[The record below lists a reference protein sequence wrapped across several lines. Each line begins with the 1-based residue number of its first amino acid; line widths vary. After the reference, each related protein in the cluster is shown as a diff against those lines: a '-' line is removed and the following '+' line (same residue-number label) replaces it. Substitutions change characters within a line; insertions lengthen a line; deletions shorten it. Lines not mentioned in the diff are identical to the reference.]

1 MALALGRH
9 PAAATPPAPEFVTAP
24 VRDLAL
30 TFAGGGNRAFYQ
42 LGLLRRWGP
51 WLLPRTAGVAACSAG
66 AYVICLYLAGREQEA
81 WDFWFRAR
89 AHVRKN
95 FTFSNAFRGQP
106 IAPHTHVYPATI
118 REMLAGG
125 GFEKIKA
132 APFPIWVLTAGFP
145 KALPGPVAVAVGLAG
160 YQAEK
165 AVAPTRIHPKLGRS
179 LGFRPV
185 VEDARACRDIEELT
199 ALILASGSTPPVT
212 PLGRFRGEDLL
223 DGGLV
228 DNVPAFVADEVPGAT
243 RNLVLLTR
251 AYPRTAPQFTSGTRL
266 YLAPTHPVPVHRWD
280 YTRPDLL
287 EATIQMGEREA
298 EVHRP
303 HVEAFLAGAGAT
315 SHIGE

>member
-1 MALALGRH
+1 MH
-9 PAAATPPAPEFVTAP
+9 EHQ
-24 VRDLAL
+24 RDLAL

-42 LGLLRRWGP
+42 LGLLREWGS

-66 AYVICLYLAGREQEA
+66 AYVICLYIAGREQEA
-81 WDFWFRAR
+81 WDFWFEAR
-89 AHVRKN
+89 AHVKRN
-95 FTFSNAFRGQP
+95 FTFANALKGKP
-106 IAPHTHVYPATI
+106 IAPHVEVYPATI
-118 REMLAGG
+118 RAMLAGG
-125 GFEKIKA
+125 GFEKIQA
-132 APFPIWVLTAGFP
+132 APFPILVLTAGFP
-145 KALPGPVAVAVGLAG
+145 RALPGPVAVALGLAG

-185 VEDARACRDIEELT
+185 VADARACRSIDELT
-199 ALILASGSTPPVT
+199 DLLVASGSTPPVT
-212 PLGRFRGEDLL
+212 PLGRFRGESLL

-228 DNVPAFVADEVPGAT
+228 DNVPAFVGDDIPGAT

-251 AYPRTAPQFTSGTRL
+251 AYPDTAPQFERGKRL

-287 EATIQMGEREA
+287 EATIAMGAREA
-298 EVHRP
+298 AVHRP
-303 HVEAFLAGAGAT
+303 WVERFLAAPPAP